1 MKCTCFAATVNGLLF
16 VVNAFHS
23 HYLGAKDFGAAQSSM
38 DIISAILKT
47 ITVIFVTNLK
57 GTLTILYFI
66 NESVKNAL
74 DLKQVIDYITINM
87 DYCSI
92 F

>member
-1 MKCTCFAATVNGLLF
+1 LVLHKAHWILF
-16 VVNAFHS
+16 P
-23 HYLGAKDFGAAQSSM
+23 
-38 DIISAILKT
+38 AIPKT
-47 ITVIFVTNLK
+47 ITVIFVMNFK
-57 GTLTILYFI
+57 GTPTNLYFI
-66 NESVKNAL
+66 NEPVKDGLDLTGKA